1 MELGIIGLGKMGLNI
16 SRRLI
21 QDGHSVVVFDSDSEV
36 LKIAQKENI
45 STGNSLEDLVK
56 KLTKPRILWM
66 MVPSGEITHS
76 TILNLSDLLD
86 RGDIIIDGGN
96 SYYKDTQSMADKL
109 SEKGIDFLDVGT
121 SGGIWGLEN
130 GYSLMVGGDSVT
142 YSKLV
147 PLFETLAPSKGFG
160 HVGPSGA
167 GHFVKM
173 IHNGIEY
180 GMMQAYAEGFD
191 LLKSKEDFNLDIQ
204 SISEIWSHGSVV
216 RSWILELISD
226 LLREDSSLKDVAPF
240 VQDSGEGRWTVQESL
255 DAEVPIPVISSALY
269 ARFYSRNKDK
279 SFSAKL
285 LSALRNQFGGHK
297 IFKSK

>member
-16 SRRLI
+16 CRRLI
-21 QDGHSVVVFDSDSEV
+21 QGGHSVVVFDSDSEV

-56 KLTKPRILWM
+56 KLAKPRILWM

-255 DAEVPIPVISSALY
+255 NAEVPIPVISSALY

-285 LSALRNQFGGHK
+285 LSALRNQFGGHEV
-297 IFKSK
+297 FKSK

>member
-1 MELGIIGLGKMGLNI
+1 
-16 SRRLI
+16 
-21 QDGHSVVVFDSDSEV
+21 
-36 LKIAQKENI
+36 
-45 STGNSLEDLVK
+45 
-56 KLTKPRILWM
+56 
-66 MVPSGEITHS
+66 
-76 TILNLSDLLD
+76 
-86 RGDIIIDGGN
+86 
-96 SYYKDTQSMADKL
+96 
-109 SEKGIDFLDVGT
+109 
-121 SGGIWGLEN
+121 
-130 GYSLMVGGDSVT
+130 
-142 YSKLV
+142 
-147 PLFETLAPSKGFG
+147 
-160 HVGPSGA
+160 
-167 GHFVKM
+167 M
-173 IHNGIEY
+173 IHYGIEY
-180 GMMQAYAEGFD
+180 GMMQSYAEGVD

-255 DAEVPIPVISSALY
+255 DAEVPIPVISSSLY

>member
-16 SRRLI
+16 CRRLI
-21 QDGHSVVVFDSDSEV
+21 QGGHSVVVFDSDSEV

-255 DAEVPIPVISSALY
+255 DAEVPIPVISAALY

-297 IFKSK
+297 IFKPK

>member
-1 MELGIIGLGKMGLNI
+1 M
-16 SRRLI
+16 
-21 QDGHSVVVFDSDSEV
+21 VVFENGRPKNNHYRRF
-36 LKIAQKENI
+36 KINY
-45 STGNSLEDLVK
+45 STGVNDYS
-56 KLTKPRILWM
+56 M
-66 MVPSGEITHS
+66 MEEMLRRRFKRLSEKTQVELLNETPDGDSNHKVSSTHTRRARNDTWEITP
-76 TILNLSDLLD
+76 DL
-86 RGDIIIDGGN
+86 IIIDGGN